1 MPLLIGSVIII
12 PRPIDNIIIII
23 NHLILG
29 SPAIIGYP
37 LALPGDAVVEVPL
50 LIGML
55 PIHELPSPPQQT
67 QQSLLVRATVGR
79 FQVYLF

>member
-12 PRPIDNIIIII
+12 PRPIDNIIII

-67 QQSLLVRATVGR
+67 QQSLLVRATVER